1 VTRPEIIAHRGASRD
16 AAENT
21 LRAFRRAVELG
32 ADACELDVHRTADG
46 VIVVHHDPMLTD
58 GTPIVSLTAAEIA
71 TRSVR
76 GEPIPTLEGVFEAI
90 EDRLRVYCEL
100 KGAETAEGT
109 LAVIARQPRRDPLPF
124 DAAMNLDLGSA
135 AVHAFD
141 HRQIQQAAQRAP
153 AIARGVLEVSYPI
166 DPTAAARSVE
176 ARDCWRH
183 AEFIDEAFVR
193 AVHAEGRRVIAWTVN
208 SAPAMRRL
216 ATWGVDAL
224 CTDDV
229 ALARSIFPRGG

>member
-1 VTRPEIIAHRGASRD
+1 MTRPEIIAHRGASRD

-46 VIVVHHDPMLTD
+46 VIVVHHDPMLAD
-58 GTPIVSLTAAEIA
+58 GTPIASLTAAEV
-71 TRSVR
+71 TTHTVR
-76 GEPIPTLEGVFEAI
+76 GEPIPTLAAVFQVVGR
-90 EDRLRVYCEL
+90 DLRIYCEL
-100 KGAETAEGT
+100 KGLGTAEGT
-109 LAVIARQPRRDPLPF
+109 LAVIARHPLPTPLPF
-124 DAAMNLDLGSA
+124 DAARGLDLGAA

-141 HRQIQQAAQRAP
+141 HRQVQVAAQRSP
-153 AIARGVLEVSYPI
+153 EIARGVLEVSYPI

-216 ATWGVDAL
+216 ADWGVDAL

-229 ALARSIFPRGG
+229 ALARSLFRG

>member
-1 VTRPEIIAHRGASRD
+1 
-16 AAENT
+16 
-21 LRAFRRAVELG
+21 VELG
-32 ADACELDVHRTADG
+32 ADACELDVHRTVDG
-46 VIVVHHDPMLTD
+46 EIVVHHDPTLAD
-58 GTPIVSLTAAEIA
+58 GTPIGSLTAAEVA
-71 TRSVR
+71 SRSVR
-76 GEPIPTLEGVFEAI
+76 GEPIPTLEAVFEAVGNRM
-90 EDRLRVYCEL
+90 RLYCEL
-100 KGAETAEGT
+100 KGDGTAEGT
-109 LAVIARQPRRDPLPF
+109 LAVIARRRRRDRLPF
-124 DAAMNLDLGSA
+124 DASMELDLGSA

-208 SAPAMRRL
+208 SAAVMQRL
-216 ATWGVDAL
+216 AAWGVDAI

-229 ALARSIFPRGG
+229 ALARSIFPKGG

>member
-1 VTRPEIIAHRGASRD
+1 
-16 AAENT
+16 
-21 LRAFRRAVELG
+21 
-32 ADACELDVHRTADG
+32 
-46 VIVVHHDPMLTD
+46 M
-58 GTPIVSLTAAEIA
+58 
-71 TRSVR
+71 
-76 GEPIPTLEGVFEAI
+76 
-90 EDRLRVYCEL
+90 RLYCEL
-100 KGAETAEGT
+100 KGDGTAEGT
-109 LAVIARQPRRDPLPF
+109 LAVIARRRRRDRLPF
-124 DAAMNLDLGSA
+124 DASMELDLGSA

-208 SAPAMRRL
+208 SAAVMQRL
-216 ATWGVDAL
+216 AAWGVDAI

-229 ALARSIFPRGG
+229 ALARSIFPKGG